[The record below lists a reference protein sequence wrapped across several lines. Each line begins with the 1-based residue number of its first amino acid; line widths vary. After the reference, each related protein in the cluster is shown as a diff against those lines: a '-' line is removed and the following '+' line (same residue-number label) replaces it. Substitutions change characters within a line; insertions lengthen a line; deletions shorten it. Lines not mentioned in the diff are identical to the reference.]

1 MIKTLWCISKYFI
14 EFLINWFFLTI
25 VKVEILVQHNTT
37 NFLTRGNWFIYL
49 AKYLL
54 SINQTKEIQGNMKMY
69 TI

>member
-1 MIKTLWCISKYFI
+1 MIKTLWCILKYFI

-37 NFLTRGNWFIYL
+37 FVANFLTRGNWFIYL

-54 SINQTKEIQGNMKMY
+54 SLVY
-69 TI
+69 P